1 MYIIQESNLK
11 MFFVLTFSLLIGF
24 QTNAQNCDFK
34 FNETDEFTGSQL
46 VGTHRQWIY
55 ADFVNGFGMY
65 FTKVDSTH
73 FVHMEMTFAN
83 ATVSLMI
90 NEGDKLY
97 YILSDGSKIELTSP
111 GTIKTKF
118 NAGSS
123 FITGVYDISRE
134 DLERLSMNTITK
146 FRLQAGDR
154 NFDKE
159 PGKAKN
165 LLKVKNDAGCILK
178 K

>member
-1 MYIIQESNLK
+1 
-11 MFFVLTFSLLIGF
+11 
-24 QTNAQNCDFK
+24 
-34 FNETDEFTGSQL
+34 
-46 VGTHRQWIY
+46 
-55 ADFVNGFGMY
+55 MY
-65 FTKVDSTH
+65 FTKVDSTY
-73 FVHMEMTFAN
+73 FVHMEMSFAN

-111 GTIKTKF
+111 STIKTKF
-118 NAGSS
+118 NAGNS

-134 DLERLSMNTITK
+134 DLERLSKNTITK

-165 LLKVKNDAGCILK
+165 LLKVKNDAGCILRK
-178 K
+178 

>member
-1 MYIIQESNLK
+1 MKIFKSGVLR
-11 MFFVLTFSLLIGF
+11 MGFFIVCLFFFGL

-34 FNETDEFTGSQL
+34 FNETDEFTGSML
-46 VGTHRQWIY
+46 VGTHRHWIY
-55 ADFVNGFGMY
+55 ADFVNGFGIY
-65 FTKVDSTH
+65 FTKVDSTY
-73 FVHMEMTFAN
+73 FVHMEMSFAN

-111 GTIKTKF
+111 GTIKTNF
-118 NAGSS
+118 NAGNS

-134 DLERLSMNTITK
+134 DLESLSKNTITK